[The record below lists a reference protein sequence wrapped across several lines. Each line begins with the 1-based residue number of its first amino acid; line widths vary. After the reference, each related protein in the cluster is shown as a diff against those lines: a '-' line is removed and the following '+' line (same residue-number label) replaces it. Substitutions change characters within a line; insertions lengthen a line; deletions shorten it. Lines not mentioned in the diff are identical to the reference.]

1 MRLTR
6 ASDAVQSFPHLMK
19 TILIVEDS
27 PTIRQ
32 TLTTLLSLSGFR
44 VETAEDG
51 EEGVGRLRRGL
62 QPDLIIADLYMPRLD
77 GLAFTRAARKLLV
90 SAPILL
96 LTVENRQ
103 DKRELA
109 RQAGATGWLLKP
121 VAPKTL
127 LTAIQRVVPD
137 S

>member
-1 MRLTR
+1 
-6 ASDAVQSFPHLMK
+6 MK

-51 EEGVGRLRRGL
+51 EEGVGRLQRGL
-62 QPDLIIADLYMPRLD
+62 QPDLIITDLYMPRMD
-77 GLAFTRAARKLLV
+77 GLAFTRAARTLLV
-90 SAPILL
+90 STPILL
-96 LTVENRQ
+96 LTVENRR

-121 VAPKTL
+121 VAPRTL
-127 LTAIQRVVPD
+127 LSAIRRVMPD

>member
-1 MRLTR
+1 
-6 ASDAVQSFPHLMK
+6 MK

-51 EEGVGRLRRGL
+51 EEGLGRLRRGL
-62 QPDLIIADLYMPRLD
+62 QPDLIITDLYMPRLD
-77 GLAFTRAARKLLV
+77 GLALTRAARKMLV
-90 SAPILL
+90 STPILL
-96 LTVENRQ
+96 LTVENRR

-127 LTAIQRVVPD
+127 LNAIQRVVPD